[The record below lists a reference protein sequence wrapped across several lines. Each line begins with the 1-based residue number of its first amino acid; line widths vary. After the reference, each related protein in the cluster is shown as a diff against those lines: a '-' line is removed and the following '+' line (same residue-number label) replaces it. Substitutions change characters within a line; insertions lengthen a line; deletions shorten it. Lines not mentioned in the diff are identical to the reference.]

1 MKPYTTAKTNNAKKL
16 AKTLPYCFHLKISAF
31 SIVNKEKVFNFAEYQ
46 HIVNIYSN
54 IAINQI
60 VTLFIRY

>member
-16 AKTLPYCFHLKISAF
+16 AKTLAYCFHLKISAF

-46 HIVNIYSN
+46 HIVNI
-54 IAINQI
+54 
-60 VTLFIRY
+60 